1 MSDVTDKVERAIAR
15 FDRVTHQLDQR
26 DGPAREAAR
35 RERERLNAGLGRTA
49 AKVAA
54 GVVLVWVAT
63 MIFGLIQPIGIF
75 GFLAALVATV
85 VVAGA
90 LIASGGRRALSPP
103 APSADLPNGAMVDRF
118 DSYIYRAR
126 RALPAGAPPPLDAIT
141 SVLPSLKQTGGRV
154 DTLDPRAQDA
164 RRLMSI
170 HLPGLIDRYAN
181 VPPAYR
187 KEQDGE
193 GKTVDERLVES
204 LAAARAALGEVC
216 EQLARQD
223 MAAFETQGRFIKS
236 RYGDDPQ
243 LSGPGQSDPRRNESE
258 DASST

>member
-1 MSDVTDKVERAIAR
+1 MTEVTDKVERAIAR
-15 FDRVTHQLDQR
+15 FDRVTQQLDQR
-26 DGPAREAAR
+26 GGPAQAAAR
-35 RERERLNAGLGRTA
+35 RERQRLNAGLGRTLVTTAIAVALIWA
-49 AKVAA
+49 AAIVIGLIKPIGVVGFFLALLASGVVAA
-54 GVVLVWVAT
+54 
-63 MIFGLIQPIGIF
+63 
-75 GFLAALVATV
+75 
-85 VVAGA
+85 A
-90 LIASGGRRALSPP
+90 LIARGGRRATATP

-118 DSYIYRAR
+118 DSYIYKVR
-126 RALPAGAPPPLDAIT
+126 RALPAPAQAQLDGI
-141 SVLPSLKQTGGRV
+141 SSILPSLKQTLERV

-170 HLPGLIDRYAN
+170 HLPGLIDRYGN
-181 VPPAYR
+181 VPTAYR

-204 LAAARAALGEVC
+204 LAAARSALDEVS

-236 RYGDDPQ
+236 RYGEQDI
-243 LSGPGQSDPRRNESE
+243 ESE

>member
-1 MSDVTDKVERAIAR
+1 VTDVTDKVERAIAR
-15 FDRVTHQLDQR
+15 FERVTQQLDQR
-26 DGPAREAAR
+26 GGPTQAAAR
-35 RERERLNAGLGRTA
+35 RERSRLNAGLGRTILTIA
-49 AKVAA
+49 IAVA
-54 GVVLVWVAT
+54 
-63 MIFGLIQPIGIF
+63 LIW
-75 GFLAALVATV
+75 
-85 VVAGA
+85 AGA
-90 LIASGGRRALSPP
+90 LVIGFIKPIGVVGFFLALLASGVVAASLIARGGRRTISAP
-103 APSADLPNGAMVDRF
+103 APSADLPNEAMVDRF

-126 RALPAGAPPPLDAIT
+126 RALPPPAQVQLDAI
-141 SVLPSLKQTGGRV
+141 SAVLPSLKQTLERV
-154 DTLDPRAQDA
+154 ETLDPRAQDA

-181 VPPAYR
+181 VPTAYR

-204 LAAARAALGEVC
+204 LAAGRAALDEVC

-236 RYGDDPQ
+236 RYGDQ
-243 LSGPGQSDPRRNESE
+243 GIETE